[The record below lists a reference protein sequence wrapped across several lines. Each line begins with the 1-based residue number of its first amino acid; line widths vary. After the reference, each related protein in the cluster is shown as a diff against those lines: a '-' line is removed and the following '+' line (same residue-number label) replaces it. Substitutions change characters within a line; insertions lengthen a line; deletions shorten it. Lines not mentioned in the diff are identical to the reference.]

1 MGRRG
6 GRERWMSN
14 TNTGTNSARLTASRV
29 CCFHR
34 CRADVG
40 FFSLNT
46 VFLPR
51 EVLLPLSPGL
61 CVRINSLF
69 RRRWWMGP
77 VNGESM
83 KTYSHEL
90 DINIHVSS
98 FKNWAFIYLSIYASV
113 YILYIIDFY
122 CTIDSFLI
130 IALKWLDLSTLP
142 WTVTLQFLSCF
153 FLTYQYSTILIL

>member
-1 MGRRG
+1 MGKASRVSSPQEERKISHCRSFRWRRAQPVPSGPELRALYKPEGAPFVYRQRWRKEQHANREDEWEGEG
-6 GRERWMSN
+6 GGERERWMSN

-51 EVLLPLSPGL
+51 ELSPGGFFLLPLSPGL

-69 RRRWWMGP
+69 RRLWWMEP

-83 KTYSHEL
+83 KT
-90 DINIHVSS
+90 
-98 FKNWAFIYLSIYASV
+98 
-113 YILYIIDFY
+113 
-122 CTIDSFLI
+122 
-130 IALKWLDLSTLP
+130 
-142 WTVTLQFLSCF
+142 
-153 FLTYQYSTILIL
+153 